1 MRHSTTNKRILSY
14 SLLISSFLFLIL
26 IWTLVSIY
34 YNNDLIFPSINQIIQ
49 AFFGIFKESTNMKA
63 LFLTIMRVIVSV
75 IVCFILGFL
84 ILSIYIIWPTSL
96 TFFRPII
103 QIMRSTPL
111 AIVSIFIFI
120 LIGDKIGPYIITILM
135 SLPVVVEGLITSSGQ
150 INKEIIDEVKT
161 LKGSTFLK
169 IKSIYLPIIFPY
181 IMMTLVQSLGMS
193 FKVMIMGEYIC
204 QTPNSIGNNLYSVK
218 MNIEMDTL
226 IAYGILIVIIVC
238 LLELFIKGIK
248 KHLLRNVLS

>member
-96 TFFRPII
+96 AFFRPII

-161 LKGSTFLK
+161 LKMFILTLYK
-169 IKSIYLPIIFPY
+169 IFP
-181 IMMTLVQSLGMS
+181 
-193 FKVMIMGEYIC
+193 
-204 QTPNSIGNNLYSVK
+204 
-218 MNIEMDTL
+218 
-226 IAYGILIVIIVC
+226 ILFGV
-238 LLELFIKGIK
+238 
-248 KHLLRNVLS
+248 

>member
-84 ILSIYIIWPTSL
+84 IDKLIFVLICFIINDVIVGW
-96 TFFRPII
+96 FFKINDF
-103 QIMRSTPL
+103 RS
-111 AIVSIFIFI
+111 
-120 LIGDKIGPYIITILM
+120 
-135 SLPVVVEGLITSSGQ
+135 VVNG
-150 INKEIIDEVKT
+150 
-161 LKGSTFLK
+161 
-169 IKSIYLPIIFPY
+169 
-181 IMMTLVQSLGMS
+181 
-193 FKVMIMGEYIC
+193 
-204 QTPNSIGNNLYSVK
+204 
-218 MNIEMDTL
+218 
-226 IAYGILIVIIVC
+226 
-238 LLELFIKGIK
+238 
-248 KHLLRNVLS
+248 